1 MADQELLIVVRMR
14 DEASAVLAKVAS
26 AVGKVGSTSNNALG
40 PTNALTGALTNQT
53 SALKGQTAALQQT
66 ASWAGIAKQA
76 FTTLSSGIISATSN
90 AAAINNMANAGLN
103 LGRNL
108 GTAGQSLG
116 TFGATVRTTLA
127 AGGPLSGQLGAIA
140 GAAGRLAPHIARV
153 AAAYMQLV
161 DAAEPVVAK
170 HDELMRRLTALAG
183 GRSAAEDFYKGIK
196 AYADKTSISI
206 TAATEKAIEFSRAGG
221 DLGLSTRGALRVAT
235 TTEQL
240 MQVSGA
246 SPQEAAAAHQAL
258 LRMLSSAKVEA
269 ADLKTILSNVP
280 MIADQIARGLG
291 LSVGELRQ
299 MADAGR
305 LAGSQVSDA
314 LLRQSGAIK
323 QSYEQLPQSVEKSK
337 QRIANAI
344 DSLIERHAKLLPGV
358 RLYQWALEKAAD
370 AAVALEKA
378 TSFEDD
384 EDDLRK
390 KIAVHEAYV
399 AETRKDPRLSAQ
411 GRLPKAEAALRNL
424 KERLEEIEKK
434 NMAAFKDDEAKK
446 LKGTVNELA
455 VALGELGFAFD
466 AKTGRVSETAM
477 RDAEAKVADWT
488 AKRDRVQQE
497 YDDIKLRHQSG
508 QASDDDLSR
517 AKMALDG
524 VNLVLRNA
532 TRGSSAISRTG

>member
-40 PTNALTGALTNQT
+40 PTNALTGAVANQT

-108 GTAGQSLG
+108 GTAGQALG

-153 AAAYMQLV
+153 AVAYMQLV

-246 SPQEAAAAHQAL
+246 SPQVAHL
-258 LRMLSSAKVEA
+258 FVI
-269 ADLKTILSNVP
+269 T
-280 MIADQIARGLG
+280 
-291 LSVGELRQ
+291 
-299 MADAGR
+299 
-305 LAGSQVSDA
+305 
-314 LLRQSGAIK
+314 
-323 QSYEQLPQSVEKSK
+323 
-337 QRIANAI
+337 
-344 DSLIERHAKLLPGV
+344 GV
-358 RLYQWALEKAAD
+358 
-370 AAVALEKA
+370 AVDYGWP
-378 TSFEDD
+378 TTF
-384 EDDLRK
+384 
-390 KIAVHEAYV
+390 
-399 AETRKDPRLSAQ
+399 T
-411 GRLPKAEAALRNL
+411 
-424 KERLEEIEKK
+424 
-434 NMAAFKDDEAKK
+434 
-446 LKGTVNELA
+446 
-455 VALGELGFAFD
+455 
-466 AKTGRVSETAM
+466 
-477 RDAEAKVADWT
+477 
-488 AKRDRVQQE
+488 
-497 YDDIKLRHQSG
+497 
-508 QASDDDLSR
+508 SDD
-517 AKMALDG
+517 
-524 VNLVLRNA
+524 
-532 TRGSSAISRTG
+532 